1 MLLFT
6 SRHPGSALAGQRA
19 RHVAPPC
26 RIARPGT
33 LAAPRG
39 AGHITSH
46 PKSLLIFAANTLAK
60 AAVKRPTIPDAC
72 RQQDDGTA
80 RHDIAQA
87 RTYAPGVVRRTRLA
101 VTDRIGSPLALLPPA
116 PALPATVLTTKTPHR
131 SRPRKAAT
139 SIASPDASDGM
150 WLTWAASA
158 TTARAAIAPH
168 MAAIAAFTGAIHVTA
183 AAVTEL
189 RLVGTPFTGA
199 ARAATMLY
207 ATSPPLWL
215 GPPVHPSAAARAVTF
230 AASAS
235 IAGVFAIVD
244 LSLAPSSSP
253 PSYLRWQDRDV
264 ARHVTDRRGTVGMG
278 STSCEQRYTGLK
290 GRSSRV

>member
-1 MLLFT
+1 MTTYFKACIHTHTAQAHVCEIHHAPLCSSSHPGTPGRPWPAST
-6 SRHPGSALAGQRA
+6 SRRA
-19 RHVAPPC
+19 PASHRST
-26 RIARPGT
+26 GT

-158 TTARAAIAPH
+158 TTARAAIASH
-168 MAAIAAFTGAIHVTA
+168 IAAIAAFTGAIHVTVCYRCRSCGSSA
-183 AAVTEL
+183 HRSPAP
-189 RLVGTPFTGA
+189 LVPPPCYMPRRHHFGLGHRCTH
-199 ARAATMLY
+199 R
-207 ATSPPLWL
+207 PPLVL
-215 GPPVHPSAAARAVTF
+215 LSSQPPPA
-230 AASAS
+230 
-235 IAGVFAIVD
+235 
-244 LSLAPSSSP
+244 SLASSQS
-253 PSYLRWQDRDV
+253 
-264 ARHVTDRRGTVGMG
+264 
-278 STSCEQRYTGLK
+278 STCR
-290 GRSSRV
+290 